1 MSSIISSA
9 AKNEQEISNSVL
21 RFISDFKVGALLKK
35 CNCKKEKG
43 IPFMQLFTYIL
54 CNVFR
59 DRSMYMQKKT
69 GSFKENF
76 SKNAYYR
83 FLRSAGSNWL
93 RFTTLLSER
102 IINGHLRGLTSDDRA
117 DCFVIDDSLYERTGY
132 KKTELAS
139 RVFDHVTMR
148 YKKGFRLMTLG
159 WTDGCSFIPINSSLL
174 ASSKEEHILGK
185 TNDFDKRSLAG
196 KRRTMAQSKGTDVMI
211 ELIRIAM
218 KAGHKAKYV
227 LFDSWFSNP
236 RQIVQLK
243 AMGLNTIAMVK
254 VSSRISYEYNGNRM
268 NVKQIYKSCKKR
280 RGRSKYLLSVKVKV
294 GDEKK
299 DGCSVDARIVCVR
312 NRSNKKDW
320 LALIC
325 TDMSLSENEIIR
337 IYGKRWDIEVFFKT
351 CKSFLHLGSE
361 YHGLSYDALTAHV
374 ALVFTRY
381 MLMSVAKRN
390 DEDERTL
397 GELFFYFVDEVAD
410 ITFNQSLSILVTA
423 MLESISA
430 IFQATEYQIAKFMDD
445 FISRLPEYM
454 QKPLLAAKAV

>member
-1 MSSIISSA
+1 
-9 AKNEQEISNSVL
+9 
-21 RFISDFKVGALLKK
+21 
-35 CNCKKEKG
+35 
-43 IPFMQLFTYIL
+43 
-54 CNVFR
+54 
-59 DRSMYMQKKT
+59 
-69 GSFKENF
+69 
-76 SKNAYYR
+76 
-83 FLRSAGSNWL
+83 
-93 RFTTLLSER
+93 
-102 IINGHLRGLTSDDRA
+102 
-117 DCFVIDDSLYERTGY
+117 
-132 KKTELAS
+132 
-139 RVFDHVTMR
+139 
-148 YKKGFRLMTLG
+148 MTLG

-174 ASSKEEHILGK
+174 ASSKEENVLGNTK
-185 TNDFDKRSLAG
+185 SFDKRSLAG
-196 KRRTMAQSKGTDVMI
+196 KRRVMAQSKGTDVMI
-211 ELIRIAM
+211 ELIRTAM
-218 KAGHKAKYV
+218 KAGHRAKYV

-243 AMGLNTIAMVK
+243 AMELNTIAIVK
-254 VSSRISYEYNGNRM
+254 VSSRVSYEFEGARKNI
-268 NVKQIYKSCKKR
+268 KQIYKCCKKR
-280 RGRSKYLLSVKVKV
+280 RGRSKYLLSIKVKV

-299 DGCSVDARIVCVR
+299 EGTVDARIVCVR

-325 TDMSLSENEIIR
+325 TDMSLSEAEIIR

-410 ITFNQSLSILVTA
+410 ITFNQSFSILMAA
-423 MLESISA
+423 MLESIRA
-430 IFQATEYQIAKFMDD
+430 IFQATDDQILKFMDD

-454 QKPLLAAKAV
+454 QKPLLAVKAG

>member
-1 MSSIISSA
+1 
-9 AKNEQEISNSVL
+9 
-21 RFISDFKVGALLKK
+21 
-35 CNCKKEKG
+35 
-43 IPFMQLFTYIL
+43 
-54 CNVFR
+54 
-59 DRSMYMQKKT
+59 MQKKT

-102 IINGHLRGLTSDDRA
+102 IINGHLRGLTSADRA

-139 RVFDHVTMR
+139 RVFGHVTMR

-196 KRRTMAQSKGTDVMI
+196 KR
-211 ELIRIAM
+211 
-218 KAGHKAKYV
+218 
-227 LFDSWFSNP
+227 
-236 RQIVQLK
+236 
-243 AMGLNTIAMVK
+243 
-254 VSSRISYEYNGNRM
+254 M

-280 RGRSKYLLSVKVKV
+280 RGRSKYLLSVKVNV

-299 DGCSVDARIVCVR
+299 DGYSVDARIVCVR

-320 LALIC
+320 LVLIC
-325 TDMSLSENEIIR
+325 TDMPLSENEIIR
-337 IYGKRWDIEVFFKT
+337 IYGKHWDIEVFFKT
-351 CKSFLHLGSE
+351 CKGFLHLGSE
-361 YHGLSYDALTAHV
+361 YHGLSYDAITAHV
-374 ALVFTRY
+374 AFVFTRY

-397 GELFFYFVDEVAD
+397 GK
-410 ITFNQSLSILVTA
+410 LSP
-423 MLESISA
+423 
-430 IFQATEYQIAKFMDD
+430 K
-445 FISRLPEYM
+445 
-454 QKPLLAAKAV
+454 